1 MGHILVQR
9 SKKIAWA
16 SFTYQHVVQNT
27 HTQTWCHTSGE
38 TVIWPARATAGAA
51 RKAGPN
57 SFAVMVTQC
66 IGPQQNDRR
75 LRAHGLG
82 FEMHVH
88 TSSLAYQ
95 LLTHVCQRFSCSR
108 PTMQRVRWPGCL
120 SCRADKVCGYLSTNR
135 GGTGWKT
142 QRALKATRCSSL
154 RGGGGEL
161 GTLKFLTY
169 DSNQFAQ
176 NLN

>member
-1 MGHILVQR
+1 MGHILVQG
-9 SKKIAWA
+9 SKKLAWA
-16 SFTYQHVVQNT
+16 SFR
-27 HTQTWCHTSGE
+27 TSMWFKIHILKPG
-38 TVIWPARATAGAA
+38 VIQVEKRSYGQPARQPA
-51 RKAGPN
+51 RPGKFQKHRDVPN

-66 IGPQQNDRR
+66 IGPQQNERR

-82 FEMHVH
+82 FGMHVH

-142 QRALKATRCSSL
+142 QRALKAIGCSSL

-161 GTLKFLTY
+161 DTIKILICG
-169 DSNQFAQ
+169 SN
-176 NLN
+176 